1 MESIDTDYIFKTMLG
16 TDNNERLK
24 VEELLEKLANE
35 QTEILTHKLLSALSS
50 NDDQHIELG
59 SLLLHKKILTKN
71 DVFEKLSKETI
82 QSILETVVNA
92 INPSRKFTFLKRASE
107 IIVQLYV
114 NQDAYL
120 AFFD

>member
-1 MESIDTDYIFKTMLG
+1 
-16 TDNNERLK
+16 
-24 VEELLEKLANE
+24 
-35 QTEILTHKLLSALSS
+35 
-50 NDDQHIELG
+50 
-59 SLLLHKKILTKN
+59 LTKN

>member
-1 MESIDTDYIFKTMLG
+1 MLG